1 MSTQSR
7 RRLFRVFFPLF
18 ILGLLFC
25 PCRGFAQWIE
35 PFLAAEVSCCD
46 HCSSGDQ
53 QSKSSR
59 ESAPECDCEVGC
71 CQSYVIPDGKE
82 TQALFS
88 SVLLGFNWTFNGS
101 VSGPVGMPCLTE
113 LVSAPPNA
121 SYTGALL
128 PNLINLRL

>member
-1 MSTQSR
+1 MSPRSR
-7 RRLFRVFFPLF
+7 RRFFRIFLPLF

-46 HCSSGDQ
+46 HCGKGDR

-59 ESAPECDCEVGC
+59 ESVPNCDCEVGC

-88 SVLLGFNWTFNGS
+88 SVLLGFNPAVHAS
-101 VSGPVGMPCLTE
+101 VSGPVGIPCLTE
-113 LVSAPPNA
+113 LVSAPPDGLY
-121 SYTGALL
+121 SGALL
-128 PNLINLRL
+128 PNLISLRL